1 MAIEDKWV
9 KRLNDFVARAGELA
23 EVLPRGM
30 EGQAVG
36 IELRGAIARLQAAI
50 TKLSEARPSEAARRT
65 GELRQAL
72 GECERWLQLINA
84 ARLVQSLRLDE
95 LLAETRNLIP
105 AVNAGEILA
114 AETAPAQTA
123 SAARCR
129 APARARARAGTRS
142 RPARSRAAA

>member
-1 MAIEDKWV
+1 MAIEDKWG
-9 KRLNDFVARAGELA
+9 KRLNDFVVRAGELA

-36 IELRGAIARLQAAI
+36 IELRGAIARLQSAI
-50 TKLSEARPSEAARRT
+50 TKLSEARPPEAARRT
-65 GELRQAL
+65 GELRQAI

-105 AVNAGEILA
+105 AVNAEEILV
-114 AETAPAQTA
+114 AETAPTQAA

-129 APARARARAGTRS
+129 TPARARARAGTRS